1 MKAEPASLR
10 APAPTTP
17 PSTPPSISR
26 QSIYS
31 LRSRYLQGLGYHNV
45 KGAVRVGVEV
55 FQLEGDGVPLAF
67 GKQCAVCAHIVAP
80 WPGRGVR
87 ILIPDSTP

>member
-55 FQLEGDGVPLAF
+55 FQLRRWRAAGF
-67 GKQCAVCAHIVAP
+67 WQAVCRLRAHRRAVAWP
-80 WPGRGVR
+80 WRSHPHSR
-87 ILIPDSTP
+87 